1 MLPSSISLLAI
12 ESSCDDTAAAVLK
25 GGSVVSSVVA
35 SQRIHEGF
43 GGVVPELASRAHQR
57 LIVPTVEAALE
68 EAGINKTDLDAVAV
82 TYGPGLAGSL
92 LVGLSFAK
100 ALALGLDIPLIG
112 VNHLEGHI
120 YSVFIDE
127 PRPSFPYLCLT
138 VSGGHTLLTLV
149 KEGFV
154 HEELGRTRDDAA
166 GEAFDKVA
174 KILGLGYPGGPAID
188 RLAKGGDAAFKDF
201 PSPRLP
207 NENHRKNYTFSFSGI
222 KTNVLYY
229 LRDLGDEHRQQMLET
244 HLPDIAASFQETV
257 VDALVGA
264 IRDAVEETGV
274 RHVAVVGGVSANS
287 RLRERAQLAAEEDGF
302 ELYVPALKYAV
313 DNAAMIAVTAAFKLD
328 AGHTTDLDL
337 TVEPALKV

>member
-1 MLPSSISLLAI
+1 MLPADVTLLAI
-12 ESSCDDTAAAVLK
+12 ESSCDDTAAAVLRE
-25 GGSVVSSVVA
+25 GRVMSSVVA

-57 LIVPTVEAALE
+57 LIVPTIEAALDEAACKKE
-68 EAGINKTDLDAVAV
+68 ELEAIAV

-100 ALALGLDIPLIG
+100 ALALGLEIPLIG

-127 PRPSFPYLCLT
+127 PHPEFPYLCLT

-188 RLAKGGDAAFKDF
+188 HLAGEGDPNFRSF

-207 NENHRKNYTFSFSGI
+207 NENHRKSYTFSFSGI
-222 KTNVLYY
+222 KTNVLYF
-229 LRDLGDEHRQQMLET
+229 LRDLGETGREEMLRD
-244 HLPDIAASFQETV
+244 HLPDIAASFQTTV

-264 IRDAVEETGV
+264 VRDAVAETRV
-274 RHVAVVGGVSANS
+274 KHVAIVGGVSANIQ
-287 RLRERAQLAAEEDGF
+287 LRESAQEAAQEDGF
-302 ELYVPALKYAV
+302 ELFVPALKHSV
-313 DNAAMIAVTAAFKLD
+313 DNAAMIAVSGAFKLK
-328 AGHTTDLDL
+328 AGLRSNLAL
-337 TVEPALKV
+337 TAEPSLAL

>member
-1 MLPSSISLLAI
+1 MHSTSLTLLAI
-12 ESSCDDTAAAVLK
+12 ESSCDDTAAAVLRD
-25 GGSVVSSVVA
+25 GRVVASIVA

-57 LIVPTVEAALE
+57 LIVPTVEAALD
-68 EAGINKTDLDAVAV
+68 EASVGKHDLDAVAV

-127 PRPSFPYLCLT
+127 PYPTFPFLCLT

-174 KILGLGYPGGPAID
+174 KILGLGYPGGPEID
-188 RLAKGGDAAFKDF
+188 RLAANGDPNFRVF

-207 NENHRKNYTFSFSGI
+207 NKDHEKNYAFSFSGI
-222 KTNVLYY
+222 KTNVLYF
-229 LRDLGDEHRQQMLET
+229 LRDLHDNERKGMLDE
-244 HLPDIAASFQETV
+244 HLPDIAASFQKAV

-274 RHVAVVGGVSANS
+274 KSVAIVGGVSANS
-287 RLRERAQLAAEEDGF
+287 GLRASAQLAAEQDGF
-302 ELYVPALKYAV
+302 ELYVPALKHSV
-313 DNAAMIAVTAAFKLD
+313 DNAAMIAVTGAFKLA
-328 AGHTTDLDL
+328 AGQTSELSL
-337 TVEPALKV
+337 TAEPALTL